1 MNIDYNA
8 IVMKMPLKNK
18 KGFMFSYTRNVYRIM
33 TEGRFGVI
41 TVMSGC
47 FVFVRERYIA
57 FLLSVSETK
66 K

>member
-1 MNIDYNA
+1 
-8 IVMKMPLKNK
+8 MPLKNK
-18 KGFMFSYTRNVYRIM
+18 KRFIFSYPRKVNTVM